1 MTQDR
6 PQDPARGQKNQAI
19 KSWLIWY
26 FRQPFVMI
34 VWFMETFAKNRD
46 RVKATL
52 ARQSVSKIIKTVA
65 IVTFFGWLM
74 IAAFLSNSE
83 DGDRLTCAAKSLW
96 WGLDEQ
102 SDCEPQPWQQPATSS
117 GGAN

>member
-6 PQDPARGQKNQAI
+6 HQDPARGQKNQAI

-52 ARQSVSKIIKTVA
+52 ARQ
-65 IVTFFGWLM
+65 
-74 IAAFLSNSE
+74 
-83 DGDRLTCAAKSLW
+83 DKSLW

-102 SDCEPQPWQQPATSS
+102 SDCEPQPWQQPAPSS
-117 GGAN
+117 GGAK